1 MLYLLF
7 ENRILIGL
15 PCQTGSR
22 VPWVEWACHTVIR
35 LTGILWP
42 GDGVGLISPA
52 ILILCRVV
60 EVSPNSGRQK
70 GCSASVPEQ
79 ETATETPDLI
89 AAKRV
94 KTVCSV
100 FRFILP
106 DRSLTVINGNAIP

>member
-1 MLYLLF
+1 MGGV
-7 ENRILIGL
+7 GL
-15 PCQTGSR
+15 SHR
-22 VPWVEWACHTVIR
+22 HAAHRHFVA
-35 LTGILWP
+35 

-52 ILILCRVV
+52 ILVLCRFV

-79 ETATETPDLI
+79 ETATGTPDLI

-106 DRSLTVINGNAIP
+106 D